1 LQPSASILL
10 FRQRITFLHASLI
23 FIQDGAEEEPI
34 IPQFNPFVFLLPAVC
49 DIVATCI
56 LYVGL
61 NLTTASSYQMLQG
74 ALIVCTGLLSI
85 FLVNARI
92 QAYKWIGMF
101 IVVLGLVVVG
111 VTDFLYGEETD
122 EKKEGAMIG
131 NILCVVAQIAVA
143 LQLVLEQKYLHMHDV
158 HPLFAVGLEGNA
170 ELNMCE
176 KAIKDVIYAW
186 KQICMEPM
194 IAVSLAAMII
204 RCILGFFLL
213 VLGMFIHNDILIGPW
228 FRRTF
233 LPSPDKPDHSC
244 FAT

>member
-1 LQPSASILL
+1 MGEKSRWFPLFVSVVMVISGSLCTMCAKWSDLIEADGVHFNHPFLQAAAMFFGMLL
-10 FRQRITFLHASLI
+10 CMGAY
-23 FIQDGAEEEPI
+23 FIHMFYRKYKRNKGKGSDGAEEEPI

-176 KAIKDVIYAW
+176 
-186 KQICMEPM
+186 
-194 IAVSLAAMII
+194 S
-204 RCILGFFLL
+204 
-213 VLGMFIHNDILIGPW
+213 H
-228 FRRTF
+228 
-233 LPSPDKPDHSC
+233 
-244 FAT
+244 